1 MVPRMGEPEDAEGRL
16 RRIEAVT
23 DSALSHLELNALLD
37 ELLVRIQD
45 LLDVDTVAVLLR
57 DGLSHH
63 LLATSAVGLEEE
75 VRQGVRIEI
84 GEGFAGQV
92 AAQRRPIVLDHID
105 QTTVINPLLWEK
117 GLRTLLG
124 VPMLAAGELIGVLHV
139 GSIEQREFT
148 EADIRLLH
156 MVADRMAL
164 AAQAQMSSTERAA
177 ATALQRSLLPA
188 TLPPAS
194 GLQFAARYVP
204 GADLGVGGDW
214 YDVFPLPGDRVGIV
228 IGDVVGHGLAAAV
241 VMGRLRSA
249 LRAYALDEQDPGVV
263 LAKLDRKA
271 THFEHGVMATVLYAI
286 VEPSRESFH
295 LSLAGH
301 LPPVLVAPDGA
312 AALVTGPVDPPVGIG
327 FAGRQRSSAVVRTLP
342 GSMTLFYTDGLVERR
357 GEAIDEGLE
366 RLCQAADTGPAEI
379 VCSRIMSGLVGAEA
393 ARDDIALLAM
403 RRI

>member
-1 MVPRMGEPEDAEGRL
+1 MGEPEDAESRL

-23 DSALSHLELNALLD
+23 DSALSHLDLDALLR
-37 ELLVRIQD
+37 ELLVRIRE
-45 LLDVDTVAVLLR
+45 LLGVDTVAVLLHDQVSR
-57 DGLSHH
+57 H
-63 LLATSAVGLEEE
+63 LIATSAVGLEEE
-75 VRQGVRIEI
+75 VLQGVRIAV

-92 AAQRRPIVLDHID
+92 AARREPIVLDHVD

-117 GLRTLLG
+117 GLHTLLG
-124 VPMLAAGELIGVLHV
+124 VPMLAGGELIGVLHV
-139 GSIEQREFT
+139 GSVEQREFT
-148 EADIRLLH
+148 EVDIQLLQL
-156 MVADRMAL
+156 VADRIAL
-164 AAQAQMSSTERAA
+164 AAQAQMSSTDRAA

-249 LRAYALDEQDPGVV
+249 LRAYALDEQDPGLV

-286 VEPSRESFH
+286 VEPSRESFR

-301 LPPVLVAPDGA
+301 LPPVLAEPGGVAS
-312 AALVTGPVDPPVGIG
+312 LVTAPVDPPVGIG
-327 FAGRQRSSAVVRTLP
+327 FAGHLRSSVIVRTPP
-342 GSMTLFYTDGLVERR
+342 GSTTLFYTDGLVERR
-357 GEAIDEGLE
+357 GEAIDEGMA
-366 RLCQAADTGPAEI
+366 RLCQAADTGPPEL
-379 VCSRIMSGLVGAEA
+379 VCSRIMAGLVGAEA

-403 RRI
+403 RRT